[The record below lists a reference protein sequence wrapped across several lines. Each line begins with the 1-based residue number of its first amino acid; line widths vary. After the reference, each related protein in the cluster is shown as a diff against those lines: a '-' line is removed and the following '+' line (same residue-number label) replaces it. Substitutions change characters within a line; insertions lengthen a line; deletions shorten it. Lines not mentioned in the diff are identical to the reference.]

1 MKHQK
6 RIIFLIVIAVLA
18 VGCARVTGGPA
29 NQARASH
36 PTSTAEL
43 QEMNL
48 KALRGMTQNLEHEI
62 AAMEALPP
70 TPYPIYE
77 ELRATDLAGLK
88 ARLAILTILREHCLF
103 SKELVIRAKE
113 DPSQKAQILEEWKK
127 HRTRM
132 GPLLD
137 AADKKVNGLERKR
150 IRLEFDL
157 IEATLKQQ

>member
-6 RIIFLIVIAVLA
+6 KIVFLIAIAALA
-18 VGCARVTGGPA
+18 VGCAHLKGGPG
-29 NQARASH
+29 NQARAVH
-36 PTSTAEL
+36 PTTTEEL

-48 KALRGMTQNLEHEI
+48 EALRGMTQNLEHEI

-88 ARLAILTILREHCLF
+88 ARLEMLTILREHCRL

-113 DPSQKAQILEEWKK
+113 DPNQKAQILKEWAQ
-127 HRTRM
+127 HRKRM
-132 GPLLD
+132 AVVLD

-157 IEATLKQQ
+157 IEATLKQK

>member
-1 MKHQK
+1 
-6 RIIFLIVIAVLA
+6 
-18 VGCARVTGGPA
+18 
-29 NQARASH
+29 
-36 PTSTAEL
+36 
-43 QEMNL
+43 MNL
-48 KALRGMTQNLEHEI
+48 EALRGMMQNLEHEI

-88 ARLAILTILREHCLF
+88 ARLEMLTHLRDHVLL

-127 HRTRM
+127 HRGRM
-132 GPLLD
+132 RTLLD
-137 AADKKVNGLERKR
+137 EADKKVNGLERKR

-157 IEATLKQQ
+157 IEATLKQK

>member
-6 RIIFLIVIAVLA
+6 TIVFLIAIVALA

-29 NQARASH
+29 NQAKAVH
-36 PTSTAEL
+36 PTSTEEL

-48 KALRGMTQNLEHEI
+48 KALRGMIQNLQHEI
-62 AAMEALPP
+62 AAMKALPP

-88 ARLAILTILREHCLF
+88 ARLEMLTLLRDHCLL
-103 SKELVIRAKE
+103 SKELVIRVKE
-113 DPSQKAQILEEWKK
+113 DPSQKVQVLEEWKK
-127 HRTRM
+127 HKEQM
-132 GPLLD
+132 SVVLD

-157 IEATLKQQ
+157 VEATLKQ

>member
-6 RIIFLIVIAVLA
+6 KIVFLIAIAALA

-36 PTSTAEL
+36 PTTTEEL
-43 QEMNL
+43 QQMNL
-48 KALRGMTQNLEHEI
+48 EALRGMTQNLQHEI

-88 ARLAILTILREHCLF
+88 ARLEMLTILREHCLL
-103 SKELVIRAKE
+103 SKELVIRVKK
-113 DPSQKAQILEEWKK
+113 DPSQKAQILEEWEQHKE
-127 HRTRM
+127 RM
-132 GPLLD
+132 RVVLD

-150 IRLEFDL
+150 IRLEFEL
-157 IEATLKQQ
+157 IEATLKQ